1 MGKDSLV
8 SKFISLKISFSFYSV
23 VNFQL
28 LEGFKAERKELIR
41 DRQDLIQKCGPEI
54 VQNVIR
60 FIDAKIWGL
69 TILIKEEEK
78 YNNQKK
84 KTQVTKFYFW
94 LSYCQ

>member
-8 SKFISLKISFSFYSV
+8 SKFISLKFHFSFYTV
-23 VNFQL
+23 VHFQL

-54 VQNVIR
+54 VQNAIR

-69 TILIKEEEK
+69 TILIEEEEK
-78 YNNQKK
+78 YNSH
-84 KTQVTKFYFW
+84 TKRR
-94 LSYCQ
+94 SK